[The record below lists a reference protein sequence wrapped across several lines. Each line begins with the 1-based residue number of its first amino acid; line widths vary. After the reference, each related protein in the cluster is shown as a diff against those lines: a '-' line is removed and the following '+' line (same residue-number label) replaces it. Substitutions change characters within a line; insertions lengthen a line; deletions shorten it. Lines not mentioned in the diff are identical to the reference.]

1 MERGLGLTQ
10 ARKTFS
16 DLIERVYYQGDSYII
31 NRHGKPAAAVVPVN
45 VYENWKRQ
53 REEFFNLIRDIQT
66 EANLSAQEAEEL
78 ATEAIAA
85 VRAGTG

>member
-85 VRAGTG
+85 VRASTG